1 MTRPSVHANETRGS
15 RKESTRPTETQA
27 QQQQSESFAPMM
39 GGIRGIMGLQSTIG
53 NRGVAQLVRNQVRP
67 QPSQNVQM
75 NAGTMH
81 VQLMPKFK
89 SEEEAIIY
97 FEDWEEGT
105 VFSEHAR
112 EVKQLLQLAIQNG
125 WEDLQDRIEY
135 AQSESEMAAIEQFKS
150 WDLSNSSLFGAA
162 KKLLEKAQ
170 DKGWEQLEDLVID
183 YVRKVEDERDEPLT
197 PSDGLLQIQ
206 RDFLKHW
213 SNKSPIPMDILKRL
227 MLRAGET
234 EKELAWLTL
243 LLALPIP
250 PLTLSQ
256 FDLITRYQKD
266 LEGNDEALRWV
277 IKVVDE
283 SPTLSEAQGIIELAR
298 DFDYQIEFALEAVVG
313 SETYAE
319 SVREKEFQKVQDSSK
334 RQKENASKIGRE
346 KAMSNL
352 TRNQKK
358 DLEKPTKKSEIEALL
373 EKDEKQF
380 TQRIFDVID
389 LRTQEAEEHVIKVI
403 GPEAYAKRRD
413 EYLTF
418 FQLMNYDPATLAA
431 LDLCDHNFKT
441 AEKIILMVQQ
451 APNLLNFIAHDGVKL
466 QQFNLCTSELP
477 LATLNILLTQITCDE
492 LISFAASDLCL
503 HLLETLH
510 TDNVPVLHM
519 KQLATRPDRLVYCD
533 PQFAA
538 DYSLLM
544 VHYTPVQISQ
554 LIDLTP
560 GGANTKVHVLRML
573 RPKAAAAADLITCLT
588 LTDRMR
594 WNQDILL
601 QEIGSLANGRT
612 AIQLTNFIYGKRL
625 SIFNRNTKFDNWV
638 NTLCVLMTDQGYTV
652 TVGGSYKL
660 SGNNTFERECIIYDN
675 GGNERGRF
683 VVHYHPGAV
692 QSVEH
697 PYGSGAHIK
706 PHSGNLTTPR
716 IGRDYLQDVLKT
728 QIPTKK

>member
-1 MTRPSVHANETRGS
+1 MTRPLMHANESRGS
-15 RKESTRPTETQA
+15 RKESTRPTETQT
-27 QQQQSESFAPMM
+27 QQQQSESYAQMM

-53 NRGVAQLVRNQVRP
+53 NRAVTQLVR
-67 QPSQNVQM
+67 SQARVQSSREVQS
-75 NAGTMH
+75 NAATMH

-89 SEEEAIIY
+89 SEEEAIYY

-105 VFSEHAR
+105 VFSEHAL
-112 EVKQLLQLAIQNG
+112 EVKQLLQLAIQND
-125 WEDLQDRIEY
+125 WEDLQERIEY

-150 WDLSNSSLFGAA
+150 WDLSNSSVFGAA

-183 YVRKVEDERDEPLT
+183 YVRKMEDERDEHLT

-206 RDFLKHW
+206 RDFLKRW
-213 SNKSPIPMDILKRL
+213 ASNSPIPMDILKKL
-227 MLRAGET
+227 MLHAGET
-234 EKELAWLTL
+234 EKELAWLTIL
-243 LLALPIP
+243 LELPIP
-250 PLTLSQ
+250 LLTLAQ

-266 LEGNDEALRWV
+266 LEGNKEALSWV
-277 IKVVDE
+277 VKVVDE
-283 SPTLSEAQGIIELAR
+283 SPSLSEAQGIIELAKE
-298 DFDYQIEFALEAVVG
+298 FDYQIEFALEAVVG
-313 SETYAE
+313 AEIYAD
-319 SVREKEFQKVQDSSK
+319 SVREKEIHKVQVIANSL
-334 RQKENASKIGRE
+334 KEEASKVGRE
-346 KAMSNL
+346 KAMNNL

-358 DLEKPTKKSEIEALL
+358 DLEKPSQKSVIEELL
-373 EKDEKQF
+373 EKNEKEY
-380 TQRIFDVID
+380 TQSIFEEINDHAKK
-389 LRTQEAEEHVIKVI
+389 AEEHVIKVI
-403 GPEAYAKRRD
+403 GSEAYEKRRN

-418 FQLMNYDPATLAA
+418 FQLMNYDPACLAA
-431 LDLCDHNFKT
+431 LDLCGHNFKK
-441 AEKIILMVQQ
+441 AEQIVLMVQQ

-466 QQFNLCTSELP
+466 QHFNLCTSELP

-503 HLLETLH
+503 QLLETLH

-519 KQLATRPDRLVYCD
+519 KQLALRQDRLVYCD

-544 VHYTPVQISQ
+544 VHYTPAQISQ

-560 GGANTKVHVLRML
+560 GGSNTKVHVLRTL

-588 LTDRMR
+588 LTNRMR

-612 AIQLTNFIYGKRL
+612 AMQFTNFIYGKRL
-625 SIFNRNTKFDNWV
+625 SIFNRDTKFDNWV

-652 TVGGSYKL
+652 TVGGSYQL
-660 SGNNTFERECIIYDN
+660 SGINTYERECKIYDN

-692 QSVEH
+692 QSLEH

-728 QIPTKK
+728 EIPPKK

>member
-1 MTRPSVHANETRGS
+1 MNRPLVHANESRGS
-15 RKESTRPTETQA
+15 RKESTRPTETQT
-27 QQQQSESFAPMM
+27 QQQQSESFAPMI

-53 NRGVAQLVRNQVRP
+53 NRAVTQLVRNQVRP
-67 QPSQNVQM
+67 QSSQGIQTNP
-75 NAGTMH
+75 GTMH

-112 EVKQLLQLAIQNG
+112 EVKQLLQIAIQNG
-125 WEDLQDRIEY
+125 WEDLQERIEY

-150 WDLSNSSLFGAA
+150 WDLSNSSLFAAA
-162 KKLLEKAQ
+162 KRLLEKAQ

-206 RDFLKHW
+206 RDFLKRW
-213 SNKSPIPMDILKRL
+213 ASNSPIPMDILKKL
-227 MLRAGET
+227 MFHAGET
-234 EKELAWLTL
+234 EKELAWLTIL
-243 LLALPIP
+243 LELPIP

-266 LEGNDEALRWV
+266 LEGNKDALSWV
-277 IKVVDE
+277 VKVVDE
-283 SPTLSEAQGIIELAR
+283 SSTLSEAQGIIELAKE
-298 DFDYQIEFALEAVVG
+298 FDYKIEFALEAVVG

-334 RQKENASKIGRE
+334 TQKEKASKIGRE
-346 KAMSNL
+346 KAMNNL

-358 DLEKPTKKSEIEALL
+358 DLEKPSKKSEIEAHL
-373 EKDEKQF
+373 EKDEKKF
-380 TQRIFDVID
+380 TQGIFELID
-389 LRTQEAEEHVIKVI
+389 HRAQEAEEHVIKVI

-418 FQLMNYDPATLAA
+418 FQLMNYDPASLAA
-431 LDLCDHNFKT
+431 LDLCGHNFKT
-441 AEKIILMVQQ
+441 AEKIVLMVQQ

-466 QQFNLCTSELP
+466 QHLNLCTSELP

-492 LISFAASDLCL
+492 LISFAANDFCL
-503 HLLETLH
+503 QLLGMLH

-519 KQLATRPDRLVYCD
+519 KQLAFRPDRLIYCD

-538 DYSLLM
+538 DYSHLL

-554 LIDLTP
+554 LITVTP
-560 GGANTKVHVLRML
+560 DGANTKLHVLRTL
-573 RPKAAAAADLITCLT
+573 RPKAASAADLQTCLT

-594 WNQDILL
+594 WNQNILIH
-601 QEIGSLANGRT
+601 EIGSLANGRT
-612 AIQLTNFIYGKRL
+612 ALQFTNFIYGKRL
-625 SIFNRNTKFDNWV
+625 SIFNRDTKFDNWV

-652 TVGGSYKL
+652 TVGGSYQL
-660 SGNNTFERECIIYDN
+660 SGINTFERDCRIYDN
-675 GGNERGRF
+675 GGTERGRF

-716 IGRDYLQDVLKT
+716 IGRDYLEDVLRT
-728 QIPTKK
+728 VIPTKK